1 MQTKPQLLAEAVGSF
16 DSEVITF
23 ICEAPVFMQ
32 ALMCPRGS
40 SPPVRR
46 GKREKYDTEQKMLKE
61 NKGQG
66 NKIWRVFSEIG
77 CFPINISSN
86 IYVI

>member
-1 MQTKPQLLAEAVGSF
+1 
-16 DSEVITF
+16 
-23 ICEAPVFMQ
+23 
-32 ALMCPRGS
+32 MCPTGS

-46 GKREKYDTEQKMLKE
+46 GKKEKYDMEQKMLKE

-66 NKIWRVFSEIG
+66 NKIWRVFSEVI